1 VNGQDLN
8 LDRLSAGLGHP
19 TALYRTA
26 GEIAAF
32 NMHLAAEGKHRTR
45 GELLD
50 IQTALNTLALA
61 IARVERMVTER
72 IAALTAGARNGN

>member
-1 VNGQDLN
+1 MNGQDLN
-8 LDRLSAGLGHP
+8 LARLSASLGHP

-32 NMHLAAEGKHRTR
+32 NVRLAAEGKHRTR

-61 IARVERMVTER
+61 IARVERIVTER
-72 IAALTAGARNGN
+72 ITALSTGGRNGN

>member
-1 VNGQDLN
+1 MNGPDLN
-8 LDRLSAGLGHP
+8 LGRWSAGLGHP
-19 TALYRTA
+19 TAVYRTA

-32 NMHLAAEGKHRTR
+32 NTHLAAEGQHRTR

-61 IARVERMVTER
+61 IARVGRIVTER